1 MFQQAST
8 HYEYNKQLQKPWCEG
23 HWARVIESC
32 LLRFFGTR
40 QCPSTVVM
48 TLFSTVSLYLANRT
62 LLSWDGED
70 DFDQRTHDCKTESL
84 VSLPVV
90 EAFLDISILIPFQVL
105 CVRPFLKG
113 VHGRVHLR

>member
-23 HWARVIESC
+23 HWDRVIESC

-48 TLFSTVSLYLANRT
+48 TLFSTVSLYPANRT
-62 LLSWDGED
+62 LLVSSVCRSGIE
-70 DFDQRTHDCKTESL
+70 FAL
-84 VSLPVV
+84 VMHVVASPSHSPTNYLPF
-90 EAFLDISILIPFQVL
+90 FLVWFIVL
-105 CVRPFLKG
+105 GWRRRF
-113 VHGRVHLR
+113 